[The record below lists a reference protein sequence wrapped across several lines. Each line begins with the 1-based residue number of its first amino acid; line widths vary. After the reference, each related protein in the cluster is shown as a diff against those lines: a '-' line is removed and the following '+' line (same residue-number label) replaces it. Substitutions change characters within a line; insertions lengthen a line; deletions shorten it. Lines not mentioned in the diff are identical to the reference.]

1 MTKTELIKTI
11 EKCPED
17 IDIAMNINGLIYDI
31 TDCCLAVDMDT
42 NKTYI
47 KLGNKENEDK
57 YRENRFNKY
66 NNFQYKVEPEEIER
80 IKNVLEEYEKQHTK

>member
-1 MTKTELIKTI
+1 MTKSELIKAI

-31 TDCCLAVDMDT
+31 TDCCLAVDIDT
-42 NKTYI
+42 NNVYV

-57 YRENRFNKY
+57 YRENRFKKCNYSK
-66 NNFQYKVEPEEIER
+66 FD
-80 IKNVLEEYEKQHTK
+80 